1 MQSLL
6 GHVKQGRF
14 NSLADGSHGSVS
26 TKGETYL
33 ICLVG
38 AHLVC
43 FVGIGLLAGSGAGRP
58 GSS

>member
-6 GHVKQGRF
+6 VHVKQGRF
-14 NSLADGSHGSVS
+14 ASLADGSHGTVS
-26 TKGETYL
+26 TKGETHL
-33 ICLVG
+33 MCLVG

-43 FVGIGLLAGSGAGRP
+43 FVGTGLLAGEGAGRP